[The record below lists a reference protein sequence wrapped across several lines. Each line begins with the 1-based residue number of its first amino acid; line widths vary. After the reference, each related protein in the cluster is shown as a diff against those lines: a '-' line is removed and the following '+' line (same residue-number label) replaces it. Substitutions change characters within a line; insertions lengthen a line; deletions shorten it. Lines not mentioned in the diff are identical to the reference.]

1 MKAKLSAPP
10 KLTARI
16 RVVGTLSDTFTAH
29 SRFCLA
35 DEWFNKKYWQLEPN
49 SRMIGTESLSR
60 SGNFVSEKRTRS
72 QTLISF
78 LTNDWADFQAH
89 LGAVFFPPE
98 FQDCATC
105 LHTTR
110 VNVNPFLPQSLPV
123 QTLNCNL
130 SCDWWKS
137 ALAFTNFYYT
147 ILNCLIPPTLWM
159 SWHMEQ
165 DYNDV

>member
-29 SRFCLA
+29 SCFCLA
-35 DEWFNKKYWQLEPN
+35 DEWFNMKYWQLEPN

-89 LGAVFFPPE
+89 LGAVFPPRVSGLCDM
-98 FQDCATC
+98 FTH
-105 LHTTR
+105 HTSKC
-110 VNVNPFLPQSLPV
+110 QSLSS
-123 QTLNCNL
+123 TIA
-130 SCDWWKS
+130 SCAKTE
-137 ALAFTNFYYT
+137 L
-147 ILNCLIPPTLWM
+147 
-159 SWHMEQ
+159 
-165 DYNDV
+165 